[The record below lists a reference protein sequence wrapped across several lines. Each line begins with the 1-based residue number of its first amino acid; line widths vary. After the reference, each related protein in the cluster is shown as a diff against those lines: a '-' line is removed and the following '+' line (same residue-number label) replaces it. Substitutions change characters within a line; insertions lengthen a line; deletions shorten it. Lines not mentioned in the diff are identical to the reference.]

1 MAEQDHDGDVDVDD
15 GDVDLAPPHESLHQ
29 KTLVSRPT
37 LRSCV
42 MRSEGPLS
50 HQPDGPIQTFSG
62 DCFRLSVRFC
72 RQKSILY
79 KNRTH
84 VMVISVSYINF
95 SYFVSYQL

>member
-29 KTLVSRPT
+29 KTLVSRT
-37 LRSCV
+37 TVRSCV

-62 DCFRLSVRFC
+62 GCFRLSVRFKVD
-72 RQKSILY
+72 KSALETCVY
-79 KNRTH
+79 LRRSGKRGLRDQ
-84 VMVISVSYINF
+84 Y
-95 SYFVSYQL
+95 SYQE

>member
-29 KTLVSRPT
+29 KTLVSRST
-37 LRSCV
+37 LGSCV

-62 DCFRLSVRFC
+62 DYFRLSVD
-72 RQKSILY
+72 KSALETCVCLRRSG
-79 KNRTH
+79 NRGLRDQ
-84 VMVISVSYINF
+84 Y
-95 SYFVSYQL
+95 SYQE

>member
-72 RQKSILY
+72 RQKCLGDLCTFT
-79 KNRTH
+79 K
-84 VMVISVSYINF
+84 VW
-95 SYFVSYQL
+95 